1 MNETTFDLYNDGYH
15 GTDASTG
22 SIPEEPSFPG
32 TDADTGFSGDSDIPA
47 DDTDVISGTG
57 TGNGDSSGNDAGN
70 TLDESGEGTGEE
82 NENVP
87 DQETDGETGG
97 DSEDETLGETD
108 SGTDGE
114 PGEISGTDI
123 PEAFVFDTE
132 VFEEIRDI
140 LAGHADQ
147 TDAFMSGLTVSGN
160 VITVTPDDG
169 TSALLHQY
177 TENQSALLDS
187 IDGMSSTLALVLFV
201 LLFDMVHRFA
211 KRIVKNFSG
220 GGNNAANS

>member
-15 GTDASTG
+15 NTDANAG
-22 SIPEEPSFPG
+22 SVPEEPSFSG
-32 TDADTGFSGDSDIPA
+32 SDAGNGFPGDSDTTE
-47 DDTDVISGTG
+47 DSTDAPSGTD
-57 TGNGDSSGNDAGN
+57 TGNGDPSGDDAGN
-70 TLDESGEGTGEE
+70 TLGESGGDTGEE
-82 NENVP
+82 GENVP
-87 DQETDGETGG
+87 DQETGGEAG
-97 DSEDETLGETD
+97 EDFEGETLG
-108 SGTDGE
+108 GTEGE
-114 PGEISGTDI
+114 NGDIPGEDI
-123 PEAFVFDTE
+123 PEAFVFDTQILD
-132 VFEEIRDI
+132 EIRDI

-169 TSALLHQY
+169 TSALLQQY

-187 IDGMSSTLALVLFV
+187 IDGMSSTVALVLFV

-220 GGNNAANS
+220 GGNNAANT